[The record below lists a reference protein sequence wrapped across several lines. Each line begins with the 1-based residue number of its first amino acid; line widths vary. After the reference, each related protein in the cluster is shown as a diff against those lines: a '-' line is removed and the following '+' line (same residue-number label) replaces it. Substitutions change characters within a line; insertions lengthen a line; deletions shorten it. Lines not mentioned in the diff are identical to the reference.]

1 MLLWRAASHSISPV
15 QGCFLAALDGRMIDE
30 DYQVLLSD
38 GQAFA
43 QLWVLGS
50 EDPPAGANL
59 GQTLRDGQPAIIT
72 AQAYKTE
79 RPGAG
84 KC

>member
-1 MLLWRAASHSISPV
+1 
-15 QGCFLAALDGRMIDE
+15 MIDE

-50 EDPPAGANL
+50 EDPPAG
-59 GQTLRDGQPAIIT
+59 
-72 AQAYKTE
+72 
-79 RPGAG
+79 G
-84 KC
+84 KQKIAHCFSFFFFPSSLVDALIVCIAPRFKLLL